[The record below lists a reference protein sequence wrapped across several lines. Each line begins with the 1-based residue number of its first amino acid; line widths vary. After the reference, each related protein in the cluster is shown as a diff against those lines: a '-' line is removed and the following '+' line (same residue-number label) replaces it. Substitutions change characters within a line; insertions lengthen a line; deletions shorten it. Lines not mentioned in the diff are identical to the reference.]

1 MNTLI
6 KTLHLSILILN
17 LHMTDA
23 MNIKIA
29 IVTILSL
36 TLVISAATT
45 LQRLQIAYAIGAT
58 CSGCAKDFAPGTE
71 AKSPGDA
78 QNLAPGQEA
87 SIGPIPCNGCAKDF
101 APGQE
106 KIITK

>member
-1 MNTLI
+1 MNT
-6 KTLHLSILILN
+6 KTVI
-17 LHMTDA
+17 
-23 MNIKIA
+23 
-29 IVTILSL
+29 L
-36 TLVISAATT
+36 TLLAVTLISAAATAT
-45 LQRLQIAYAIGAT
+45 MQRLQVAYAFSVP

-78 QNLAPGQEA
+78 SNFAPGQEA
-87 SIGPIPCNGCAKDF
+87 KIPVFCQGCAKDF

>member
-1 MNTLI
+1 MNN
-6 KTLHLSILILN
+6 S
-17 LHMTDA
+17 
-23 MNIKIA
+23 IKITIMTVLA
-29 IVTILSL
+29 I
-36 TLVISAATT
+36 TLGTTMVLKVQLVSALA
-45 LQRLQIAYAIGAT
+45 GPT
-58 CSGCAKDFAPGTE
+58 CNGCAKEFAPGQE

-87 SIGPIPCNGCAKDF
+87 KFPVPFCHGCAKDF